1 MLILAWLNCEKATE
15 SDWYKKTI
23 AIEDSDINIAI
34 SVKKNLTKL
43 SIGWC
48 LFAVVVSTLSS
59 EWWTACIGHKN
70 DILCWKRCAK

>member
-23 AIEDSDINIAI
+23 AIEDSEINIAI

-43 SIGWC
+43 SIG
-48 LFAVVVSTLSS
+48 
-59 EWWTACIGHKN
+59 
-70 DILCWKRCAK
+70 